1 MKITFQLPGADGSSE
16 GTSAV
21 NLRQSSQAGRKV
33 LTPVGPPAV
42 VAAAESSAAHHL
54 GGDGML
60 LVGHDGLG
68 LTHLTAAGAE
78 VPLGRTVDRIRSVVA
93 DGDGFFWLLTD
104 SGPESMVRDE
114 SSGRYV
120 LTGPLPP
127 ASAVALSADGASRI
141 SALVPAVTLG
151 GSYRRGQGVL
161 DAPDSESVG
170 AAMLSAYRS
179 LALRAAMSGAR
190 MQPVLAAWQ
199 LRDDGGRVLFRSTP
213 FCLDAS
219 TGFQLAGP
227 CSTTVAADSDGNYS
241 QVASFYVSADTW
253 TPRVRVSADG
263 VSAYWREYCAAL
275 EILAVDEADFTE
287 GHTVSAARMDSAVA
301 AAGSSLRA
309 FMPGAASG
317 MDTDTP
323 GLGRLLVNRLAGF
336 DSGARVVAVVNR
348 PFAGAGLSGTEIPL
362 VFPSQPGQAA
372 EAVATGMDPE
382 LCRPGGFSAMT
393 TLGLGS
399 AVFHAGIRSVPAQGP
414 SPLAYAVES
423 ADSGSARMMTVADMA
438 GGTVRVTR
446 SAGGD
451 RVPAVLAPMLV
462 YPSARAES
470 LRLQVAD
477 GCMDFPLLPS
487 PAGDYSYWL
496 SPDLKPVRWSG
507 RPHPWSDGMRS
518 TDSGRFYPGMI
529 LAAPMSRPLAPGSAA
544 VICPGSIFRLTVPVG
559 SSGGWNYGRHHL
571 MAWGADGVY
580 AVSADRALRSI
591 AASLVHSPGVSRAD
605 AVAVAPEC
613 IYAVMSTG
621 RVMRF
626 TGARATAM
634 DGVTDAVCAG
644 WSGVQRE
651 LWTADPAGR
660 VTVLTARGGYFSR
673 TDVAVLTFCTEGC
686 GPLHFLDSGGRL
698 RDAGDEL
705 RPENVN
711 VSFRCRVP
719 HPLGSGLM
727 RWTLDAE
734 QAVLVLSLLADSGGG
749 LRRVV
754 ELSVGGSVN
763 APVAARFFSPR
774 REYVTVAV
782 SGTVT
787 APASLHSLEII

>member
-1 MKITFQLPGADGSSE
+1 MACCCSS
-16 GTSAV
+16 
-21 NLRQSSQAGRKV
+21 
-33 LTPVGPPAV
+33 
-42 VAAAESSAAHHL
+42 
-54 GGDGML
+54 
-60 LVGHDGLG
+60 DGLG

-213 FCLDAS
+213 FCLAAS

-477 GCMDFPLLPS
+477 GCMDFPLLPC
-487 PAGDYSYWL
+487 
-496 SPDLKPVRWSG
+496 R
-507 RPHPWSDGMRS
+507 
-518 TDSGRFYPGMI
+518 
-529 LAAPMSRPLAPGSAA
+529 
-544 VICPGSIFRLTVPVG
+544 
-559 SSGGWNYGRHHL
+559 
-571 MAWGADGVY
+571 
-580 AVSADRALRSI
+580 
-591 AASLVHSPGVSRAD
+591 
-605 AVAVAPEC
+605 
-613 IYAVMSTG
+613 
-621 RVMRF
+621 
-626 TGARATAM
+626 RATI
-634 DGVTDAVCAG
+634 
-644 WSGVQRE
+644 
-651 LWTADPAGR
+651 PI
-660 VTVLTARGGYFSR
+660 
-673 TDVAVLTFCTEGC
+673 GC
-686 GPLHFLDSGGRL
+686 
-698 RDAGDEL
+698 
-705 RPENVN
+705 
-711 VSFRCRVP
+711 
-719 HPLGSGLM
+719 
-727 RWTLDAE
+727 
-734 QAVLVLSLLADSGGG
+734 
-749 LRRVV
+749 RR
-754 ELSVGGSVN
+754 
-763 APVAARFFSPR
+763 
-774 REYVTVAV
+774 
-782 SGTVT
+782 
-787 APASLHSLEII
+787 I